1 MMAKIVG
8 VLKSKIL
15 GAKLSVM
22 SRAISL
28 DPSNLRAKYFHAC
41 QGPLCW
47 VYLNLGQGVIGNVV
61 PCETKQFKFQKKEN
75 ND

>member
-41 QGPLCW
+41 QGPLC
-47 VYLNLGQGVIGNVV
+47 
-61 PCETKQFKFQKKEN
+61 
-75 ND
+75 